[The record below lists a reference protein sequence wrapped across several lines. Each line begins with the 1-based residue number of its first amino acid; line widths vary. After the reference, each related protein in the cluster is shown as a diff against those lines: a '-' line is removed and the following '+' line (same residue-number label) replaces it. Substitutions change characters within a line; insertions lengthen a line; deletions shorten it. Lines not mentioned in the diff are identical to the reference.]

1 VDGKESIV
9 AAIAFIVLS
18 KAFGK
23 IKQEYQVDHSKLT
36 LFPGVDISRFQ
47 TNLSR
52 QPANSGWPQDRM
64 ILFTPRRLV
73 HRMGLDKLL
82 SALAK
87 IKPLIP
93 DVWLAIASWTATGF
107 TVTAG

>member
-1 VDGKESIV
+1 MEKSLSSLRS
-9 AAIAFIVLS
+9 FIVLS

-23 IKQEYQVDHSKLT
+23 ILNQEYQVDHSKIRYSRWGRY
-36 LFPGVDISRFQ
+36 FRFQ

-52 QPANSGWPQDRM
+52 SREQLGWPQDRM
-64 ILFTPRRLV
+64 ILFTPPLV

-93 DVWLAIASWTATGF
+93 DVWLAIAGRGPLQASLS
-107 TVTAG
+107 AG

>member
-1 VDGKESIV
+1 
-9 AAIAFIVLS
+9 
-18 KAFGK
+18 
-23 IKQEYQVDHSKLT
+23 
-36 LFPGVDISRFQ
+36 
-47 TNLSR
+47 
-52 QPANSGWPQDRM
+52 M

-93 DVWLAIASWTATGF
+93 DVWLAIAGRTATGF